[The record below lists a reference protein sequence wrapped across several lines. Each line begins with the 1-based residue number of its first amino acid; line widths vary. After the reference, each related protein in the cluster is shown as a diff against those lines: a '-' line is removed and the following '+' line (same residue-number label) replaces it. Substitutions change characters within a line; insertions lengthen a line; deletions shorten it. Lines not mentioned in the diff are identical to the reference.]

1 MKGEKCG
8 KMVNKN
14 KIKHKLQDRDDKVNV
29 VLKWHKNALG
39 VREKGVMEK

>member
-14 KIKHKLQDRDDKVNV
+14 KMKHKLQDRDDKVNV
-29 VLKWHKNALG
+29 VLNGGRKMHW
-39 VREKGVMEK
+39 E

>member
-8 KMVNKN
+8 KMVNEN

-29 VLKWHKNALG
+29 VLNSGIKMHW
-39 VREKGVMEK
+39 E